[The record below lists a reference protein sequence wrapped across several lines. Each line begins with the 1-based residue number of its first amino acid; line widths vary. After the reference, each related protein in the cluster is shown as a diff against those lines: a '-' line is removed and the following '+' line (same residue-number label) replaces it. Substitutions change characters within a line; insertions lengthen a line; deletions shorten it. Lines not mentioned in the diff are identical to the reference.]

1 LLHRSWRSRI
11 LDLLH
16 FRAADYDTDHY
27 LVVEKGRERLA
38 VSIQAAQKFE
48 MERFN
53 LRKLSNLEVRKQCQ
67 IKISKRFAA
76 LENLNN
82 REDINRAGKTLK
94 GV

>member
-1 LLHRSWRSRI
+1 M
-11 LDLLH
+11 
-16 FRAADYDTDHY
+16 
-27 LVVEKGRERLA
+27 VEKGRERLA